1 MACGV
6 PAEEVGSSFV
16 DLLNDVEVNVSEAF
30 SPAVLALPWLRRLPA
45 WCPGGYW
52 QRKLE
57 GWKLIAQRALEL
69 PFGAARNVKVIVL
82 LLRRLS
88 IINSGP

>member
-16 DLLNDVEVNVSEAF
+16 ELLNDVEVNVSEAF
-30 SPAVLALPWLRRLPA
+30 SPAVLALPWLRHLPA

-69 PFGAARNVKVIVL
+69 PFGAARNVKVIVPL
-82 LLRRLS
+82 IRRLS
-88 IINSGP
+88 IIHSGL